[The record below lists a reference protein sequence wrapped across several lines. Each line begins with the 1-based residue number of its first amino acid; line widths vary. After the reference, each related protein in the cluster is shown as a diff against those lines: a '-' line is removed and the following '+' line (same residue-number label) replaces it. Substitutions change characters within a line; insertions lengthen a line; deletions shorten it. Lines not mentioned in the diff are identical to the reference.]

1 MNIDYPFHFDPRGR
15 VAETGDDEHVRD
27 MIEQL
32 LFTSPGERVNRPDFG
47 SGVLQLVFGPNSPEL
62 AVALQFSVRAAIET
76 WLGDV
81 VEVQALEVTSEDS
94 TLRIYLEYVVRSSGE
109 RRSDTFERSA
119 S

>member
-1 MNIDYPFHFDPRGR
+1 MNLDYPFHFDAAGHP
-15 VAETGDDEHVRD
+15 ATTPTADHVRD
-27 MIEQL
+27 TIEQL

>member
-1 MNIDYPFHFDPRGR
+1 MNLDYPFHFDAAGHTATTPT
-15 VAETGDDEHVRD
+15 ADHVRD

-47 SGVLQLVFGPNSPEL
+47 SGVLQL
-62 AVALQFSVRAAIET
+62 SVRAAIET